1 MRAKIISPSEEEE
14 EEEEE
19 EEGVEGVHAARALV
33 LARPTPRPRIG
44 DVPKRAGGRRASM
57 LAWAAGGPPP
67 WGHDRRR
74 NRYPYLYHPARFHL
88 YGPPGRPSS
97 PPLDP
102 PRNPVRTHPGRGLG
116 GSGSEYLLVSLHEAC
131 MGGAG
136 MGGERQVHPPSQRG
150 SGIYGPGSIQTRVS
164 RGGRGASVIRLRPAT
179 ACLTARLWDSG

>member
-1 MRAKIISPSEEEE
+1 MRAKIISPADRNSAVGLREE

-74 NRYPYLYHPARFHL
+74 NRI
-88 YGPPGRPSS
+88 
-97 PPLDP
+97 
-102 PRNPVRTHPGRGLG
+102 V
-116 GSGSEYLLVSLHEAC
+116 E

-164 RGGRGASVIRLRPAT
+164 RDPAPAPGSVQPWPFQDPARSGALADPR
-179 ACLTARLWDSG
+179 WH

>member
-1 MRAKIISPSEEEE
+1 MRAK
-14 EEEEE
+14 
-19 EEGVEGVHAARALV
+19 
-33 LARPTPRPRIG
+33 PTPRPRIG

-74 NRYPYLYHPARFHL
+74 NRI
-88 YGPPGRPSS
+88 
-97 PPLDP
+97 
-102 PRNPVRTHPGRGLG
+102 V
-116 GSGSEYLLVSLHEAC
+116 E